1 MARFTLAAA
10 AAGYAV
16 LQVFESFISPL
27 AWAVITGA
35 ALYKL
40 KTLAVQVLSHT
51 IPHHCTHCT
60 VYMIIIWHEC
70 ARVVHL
76 I

>member
-16 LQVFESFISPL
+16 LQVFESFLSPL

-40 KTLAVQVLSHT
+40 KTLAVQVLLSHT

-60 VYMIIIWHEC
+60 AHMIIGTKALGWFS
-70 ARVVHL
+70 
-76 I
+76 